1 MVKLI
6 RLTSND
12 NCNFKADLDAGID
25 IKENASIALQNLTFE
40 TLDFTAFRV
49 NANNST
55 VGFQLLNRLP
65 SSDNFPAPKL
75 TSDLTVQN
83 YTKDTIT
90 DFYIDLETTLNQCLG
105 VGVLGEKLG
114 DVYGN
119 FRVYYYKQGQQQGVE
134 NPTIMFKLSPM
145 IMLFNFN
152 DTGDPRQ
159 NDGNFLFQRSRENN
173 VPNLTINLIDGADE
187 EVNLG
192 DTVAVGAA
200 TSHHKNYVYPNYSFE
215 WCRGSAMFMARVHHI
230 VDNGGAADTN
240 GFCVGLS
247 FSDLAQVTNGG
258 RNNIQP
264 AERDFEIRIKR
275 PTDPYEYISP
285 TVAHT
290 PQVSA
295 LNPYAYITV
304 APSNPL
310 LNDHILFERKQGVI
324 IGSVLSSNAGGTKTE
339 LFTYTLSKEEMG
351 KSIYP
356 YYCMFGAAANA
367 TLGRPVVT
375 INPIIK
381 PFNETENNN
390 LYQKTGLKQ
399 GIVGGLNAF
408 NDIANAGVGNNIV
421 PIVNDLTFDEDP
433 MYPNYPEN
441 YNCQLTINAEVLRVF
456 SFDPDTYPGSNDY
469 IIQIPETLL
478 SINDQ
483 DARPFLQFDI
493 VSDGISNLVNSDNYV
508 VLLDSNPLFSYDAS
522 QFDYTDTNNL
532 QFTKYN
538 RRGRRLNIL
547 ATLPVN
553 DNNGTVEFDASE
565 LVYIDF
571 DNRFPQTIK
580 NLRLR
585 VLDKDF
591 NEIRTNGESIMTLL
605 IKDN

>member
-12 NCNFKADLDAGID
+12 NCNFKVDLDAGID

-49 NANNST
+49 NANNSG
-55 VGFQLLNRLP
+55 VGFQLLNP
-65 SSDNFPAPKL
+65 PPDPASKL
-75 TSDLTVQN
+75 TADLTVKN

-105 VGVLGEKLG
+105 VGALGEDIG
-114 DVYGN
+114 NAYGN
-119 FRVYYYKQGQQQGVE
+119 FKVFYYKQGQESGVE
-134 NPTIMFKLSPM
+134 NTTIMFKLSPM

-152 DTGDPRQ
+152 DIGDPRA
-159 NDGNFLFQRSRENN
+159 NDGNFLFQRSRDSG
-173 VPNLTINLIDGADE
+173 VPTLTIQLINGGNE

-200 TSHHKNYVYPNYSFE
+200 TSDFKKYVYPNYSFE

-230 VDNGGAADTN
+230 VDNTGAADTN

-258 RNNIQP
+258 RNNIP
-264 AERDFEIRIKR
+264 TTARDFEIRIKR
-275 PTDPYEYISP
+275 PTDKYEFISP
-285 TVAHT
+285 AIANT
-290 PQVSA
+290 PQVSS
-295 LNPYAYITV
+295 LDPYAYITV
-304 APSNPL
+304 SPSNPL

-324 IGSVLSSNAGGTKTE
+324 IGSVLSSDGGGTKTV
-339 LFTYTLSKEEMG
+339 LFNYTLTKEEMG

-367 TLGRPVVT
+367 TLGRPIVT

-381 PFNETENNN
+381 PFSETENNN
-390 LYQKTGLKQ
+390 LYKLTGMKQ
-399 GIVGGLNAF
+399 GIAGGLNAF
-408 NDIANAGVGNNIV
+408 NDIANAGIGNNVV
-421 PIVNDLTFDEDP
+421 PVLEDKVYDEDP
-433 MYPNYPEN
+433 MHPNYPEN
-441 YNCQLTINAEVLRVF
+441 YNPKLTINAEVLRMLA
-456 SFDPDTYPGSNDY
+456 FDPDTYPGTSDY
-469 IIQIPETLL
+469 IIQTPQTLL
-478 SINDQ
+478 SQNND
-483 DARPFLQFDI
+483 DDRPFLQFDI

-508 VLLDSNPLFSYDAS
+508 VLLDSNPLYSYDAS
-522 QFDYTDTNNL
+522 QFDYTDTNNI
-532 QFTKYN
+532 QFLKYN

-553 DNNGTVEFDASE
+553 DNNGTVEFDSSE